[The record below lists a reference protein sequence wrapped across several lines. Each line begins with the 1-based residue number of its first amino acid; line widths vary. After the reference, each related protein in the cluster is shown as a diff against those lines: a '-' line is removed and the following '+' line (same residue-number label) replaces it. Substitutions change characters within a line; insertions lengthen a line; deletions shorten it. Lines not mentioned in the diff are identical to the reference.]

1 MVLEPPGGLAGAEV
15 PQSETLVPGPGQGEV
30 AVRGEH
36 HVRHEMAASQV
47 VRKTAWRMTCS
58 QC

>member
-15 PQSETLVPGPGQGEV
+15 PQSETLVPRPGQGEV

-36 HVRHEMAASQV
+36 HVRHEVAASQI
-47 VRKTAWRMTCS
+47 VRKTA
-58 QC
+58 